1 MAFTNSQRNAIRMYL
16 GGPLYGTQVDPAVD
30 NAINA
35 VESLADVDL
44 EARIIAV
51 LASLESLDA
60 QLLEARTRFK
70 FRRVED
76 VEFNVGGEVGNIAQL
91 GTVFVERLATLLGCP
106 VRKNPYRG
114 SGNGA
119 LMRHG

>member
-1 MAFTNSQRNAIRMYL
+1 MAFTSSQRNAIRMYL

-30 NAINA
+30 NAIEA
-35 VESLADVDL
+35 VELLGDADL
-44 EARIIAV
+44 EARIVAILTN
-51 LASLESLDA
+51 LAALDT

-91 GTVFVERLATLLGCP
+91 GALFVERLATLLGCP

-119 LMRHG
+119 LMRQG